1 MQNFK
6 RLLYILPFLA
16 SFLTFKFCE
25 NKMSEYK
32 AERWGETLSDGDYS
46 LYFVIS
52 VFVFVFVFNLIKT
65 GSASKSVDLIQQKKD
80 CPFCK
85 KRIHIEATKCPN
97 CGSEQ

>member
-1 MQNFK
+1 MQNSR

-25 NKMSEYK
+25 SKMSDYK
-32 AERWGETLSDGDYS
+32 AERWGETLSEGDYILYIIIS
-46 LYFVIS
+46 L
-52 VFVFVFVFNLIKT
+52 FVFAFVFNLIKT
-65 GSASKSVDLIQQKKD
+65 GSASKSVDIIQQKKD

-97 CGSEQ
+97 CGSDQ